1 MRKTFILFFGTLL
14 IAFTSCNKEETANNN
29 TNNSSLEATW
39 NLQLWDGAPVTKP
52 GTLVFTS
59 NSVNFTYGTSTE
71 TDTYVKTGS
80 MVTFTKTGGTVNWLS
95 GGNVWVI
102 DSLTSNVLRMHSKF
116 NLIVRCTR

>member
-1 MRKTFILFFGTLL
+1 MDYRVFKERLL

-95 GGNVWVI
+95 GGNDWVI